1 MEVVVRVEVGVVGLT
16 KVGLM
21 NVGEGVMIVSIIAV
35 IAGGGVSVGDG
46 DDVWLV
52 FGSDRKVILEH

>member
-1 MEVVVRVEVGVVGLT
+1 VEVVVRVEVGVVRLSKG
-16 KVGLM
+16 GLM
-21 NVGEGVMIVSIIAV
+21 NVGEGVMIVLIIVV

-46 DDVWLV
+46 DNVWLV

>member
-1 MEVVVRVEVGVVGLT
+1 VEVVVRVEVGVVGLT
-16 KVGLM
+16 KVRLM

>member
-1 MEVVVRVEVGVVGLT
+1 VEVVVRVEVGVVRLSKG
-16 KVGLM
+16 GLM
-21 NVGEGVMIVSIIAV
+21 NVGEGVMIVLIIVV

>member
-16 KVGLM
+16 KVRLM

>member
-1 MEVVVRVEVGVVGLT
+1 VEVVVRVEVGVVGLT